1 MKETYLSRDFRET
14 AAQRFPAQAKQLNAA
29 FDARLNALLAEN
41 ADASKEKQYHLKRQI
56 LPGIAAYE
64 TLQRVMPKEEAL
76 QIVHGY
82 VERLARTSH
91 KQLTA
96 LLHIPG
102 LYRLVPGVFVKS
114 TRSVFGPAAGF
125 DPKELQTGN
134 GIRRVDTPYALRELV
149 KAIYIEAP
157 YKSSGKRHQGIR
169 ISYDLVGFIPVE
181 ELLKQET
188 A

>member
-1 MKETYLSRDFRET
+1 MKRKETYLSRDFRET

-41 ADASKEKQYHLKRQI
+41 AGASKEKQYHLKRQI

-76 QIVHGY
+76 QTVHGY

-91 KQLTA
+91 KQLAA

-102 LYRLVPGVFVKS
+102 FYRLVPGVFVKS

-125 DPKELQTGN
+125 DPKELQTGS
-134 GIRRVDTPYALRELV
+134 GVWRVDMMKCPYHDTCAEYGCPELCRCFCD
-149 KAIYIEAP
+149 
-157 YKSSGKRHQGIR
+157 SDD
-169 ISYDLVGFIPVE
+169 IS
-181 ELLKQET
+181 
-188 A
+188 